1 MPNVVFAKD
10 ALRAKMRGLRRAL
23 PPAFRAEAEAKILAE
38 FSKWLSRLPKG
49 AIVSGYL
56 AQGAELDA
64 APLLRK
70 ASDEGFATALPVV
83 KGADAALAFCAWRP
97 DEALTHGAFGI
108 RVPARQEQEVFPD
121 VCLVPLLA
129 FDAKGHR
136 LGQGGGYFDRTIPKL
151 KARGKVAAIG
161 LAFSAQEV
169 PAIPFAGH
177 DHPLDGVLTEKGLQT
192 FAPGKNQNES

>member
-1 MPNVVFAKD
+1 MPTVVSVKN
-10 ALRAKMRGLRRAL
+10 ALRAKMRTLRRGL
-23 PPAFRAEAEAKILAE
+23 PKSFRADAEAKILAE
-38 FSKWLSRLPKG
+38 FSRLLKTFPEG
-49 AIVSGYL
+49 SVVAGYL

-64 APLLRK
+64 GPLLHK
-70 ASDEGFATALPVV
+70 ASEAGFITALPVV
-83 KGADAALAFCAWRP
+83 KGEDAALAFYPWRP

-108 RVPARQEQEVFPD
+108 RVPSRQDEEVFPG

-151 KARGKVAAIG
+151 KAGGNVLAVG
-161 LAFSAQEV
+161 LAFAAQEV

-177 DHPLDGVLTEKGLQT
+177 DHPLDAILTEKGLRRFQ
-192 FAPGKNQNES
+192 